1 MKFGINL
8 RSYSQKI
15 VAASGLFVGL
25 VASFSLVNLAL
36 AQSDQVQVE
45 PNERVMTVYDRGQER
60 TFVTKSRTI
69 RQALKAANIEVAE
82 GKDVVEP
89 SLDSEMVT
97 SKYSVNIYRARPVT
111 VIDGSLRQRITT
123 AQQTP
128 EQIAKVAKIDI
139 FKEDKISLTNAE
151 DLLLDGADM
160 VMKINRATPLKFTLY
175 GKVADVR
182 THAKTVGDFLKEKKI
197 TMGQNDTLSL
207 DKSTPIT
214 AGMSIELWREGKQT
228 ITVEEE
234 VDFPVEKIQD
244 ANREIGYRQVNT
256 PGEKGLRNATY
267 EIEIRNGVEFARKE
281 IASVVTK
288 EPKKQVE
295 TVGAKP
301 TFTGDFSEAL
311 AKLRSCEGGYNSWN
325 PAGPYYGAYQ
335 FDQRTWGSVA
345 DPAKYGNATPAE
357 QDEAAYRLY
366 LSRGWQPWPVC
377 GRSLPDIYR

>member
-1 MKFGINL
+1 M
-8 RSYSQKI
+8 
-15 VAASGLFVGL
+15 VAAGGLFVGL

-111 VIDGSLRQRITT
+111 VIDGVLRQRVTT

-128 EQIAKVAKIDI
+128 EQIAKVAKIDLHN
-139 FKEDKISLTNAE
+139 EDKVNITAAE
-151 DLLLDGADM
+151 DLLLDGADV
-160 VMKINRATPLKFTLY
+160 VMKINRATPVTFTLY
-175 GKVADVR
+175 GKVAEVR
-182 THAKTVGDFLKEKKI
+182 THAKNVGDFLKEKKI
-197 TMGQNDTLSL
+197 TMGKNDTLSVE
-207 DKSTPIT
+207 KSTPIT

-234 VDFPVEKIQD
+234 IDFPVEKIKD
-244 ANREIGYRQVNT
+244 ANREPGYREVKSV
-256 PGEKGLRNATY
+256 GEKGKRNATY

-281 IASVVTK
+281 IASVTTK

-295 TVGAKP
+295 IIGAK
-301 TFTGDFSEAL
+301 FNYTGGLLNEAQITAL
-311 AKLRSCEGGYNSWN
+311 GMCESGMTATRNSGNGFYGAFQFMPSTWRSVAPAPYNSVM
-325 PAGPYYGAYQ
+325 PH
-335 FDQRTWGSVA
+335 
-345 DPAKYGNATPAE
+345 
-357 QDEAAYRLY
+357 EAPLEAQKQAVQNL
-366 LSRGWQPWPVC
+366 LSR
-377 GRSLPDIYR
+377 SSIYTQFPGCARKMQASGIL